1 MVIKAFVA
9 GEDARF
15 FQHEGLDLIGI
26 LRASVKNMIAGE
38 IVQGGSTITQQ
49 VARSLYLSPER
60 TFIRK
65 IREAILAWKID
76 RYLKKHE
83 ILELYLNHIYLGHGA
98 YGIEAA
104 SQSYFGKS
112 TRSLTLS
119 EAAILAG
126 LPKAPS
132 RFSPYVNMER
142 ARQRQAYVLT
152 RMQEDGY
159 ITQADRD
166 KAMKAPVKL
175 ISSKPREKI
184 APYFTENV
192 RRYILEK
199 YGADALYREGLEVYT
214 TINVEMQKAAND
226 AVERGLKE
234 METREKFPA
243 GELQGALLCMD
254 VRTGEIKAMV
264 GGRDYKKSEFNR
276 ATQARRRPGSS
287 FKPFVYTAAFDKG
300 MTPASVIIDSP
311 LIFNDA
317 VRGEWKP
324 QNFEHKFFGPTT
336 LRTALTFSRNVVT
349 VKVLQEIGLAYAID
363 YAHNMGINSPLTRD
377 LTLAL
382 GTSTVTLQ
390 EMIRG
395 YGVLANSGKRAE
407 PYFIRKIVDRRH

>member
-1 MVIKAFVA
+1 MKIFKPNPDRLEHYHWRRRWVKRLNWVLYGLVFTAFLGTAGAAGYIYYHFLSDLPDFKAIKEFRPAVVTQIFARDGQRIGEFYNEKRIEVPYSRLPRHLILAFVA
-9 GEDARF
+9 AEDARF
-15 FQHEGLDLIGI
+15 FEHPGVDVSGI
-26 LRASVKNMIAGE
+26 VRAFFRNLEAGRT
-38 IVQGGSTITQQ
+38 VQGGSTITQQ

-112 TRSLTLS
+112 TRNLTLS

-159 ITQADRD
+159 ITQAARD
-166 KAMKAPVKL
+166 KAMKDPVKL

-234 METREKFPA
+234 METREKFTP

-276 ATQARRRPGSS
+276 ATQARRS
-287 FKPFVYTAAFDKG
+287 
-300 MTPASVIIDSP
+300 
-311 LIFNDA
+311 
-317 VRGEWKP
+317 
-324 QNFEHKFFGPTT
+324 
-336 LRTALTFSRNVVT
+336 
-349 VKVLQEIGLAYAID
+349 
-363 YAHNMGINSPLTRD
+363 
-377 LTLAL
+377 
-382 GTSTVTLQ
+382 
-390 EMIRG
+390 
-395 YGVLANSGKRAE
+395 
-407 PYFIRKIVDRRH
+407 